1 MKDYYLINAN
11 CVNLLHFELC
21 IYYAFP
27 YLNGLS
33 RDYFFL
39 LLFSFFIDPADF
51 FDLLAF
57 FVSPGSGFFHLKIW
71 AVRAGR

>member
-1 MKDYYLINAN
+1 M
-11 CVNLLHFELC
+11 CELLHFELC

-33 RDYFFL
+33 MDYFFL
-39 LLFSFFIDPADF
+39 LLFSFFIEPADF

-57 FVSPGSGFFHLKIW
+57 FVSPGSGFFHLKI
-71 AVRAGR
+71 